1 MVQIPSASLMH
12 AGRPPRLC
20 LGVIKLASNIFCRG
34 FWSHPMGHDSCT
46 DSGGRGKKKLK
57 IQFGGG
63 KLRSGIVKV
72 DFSTLPF
79 PSFRSTLRLCC
90 DHRNFIT
97 TSLPSP
103 SHSSPLSPLINE
115 FQDSFCNSP
124 TVSRLGNRIP
134 PEPAEHWEPQE
145 RVQAWGSRC
154 ERRLSRSR
162 RRIGN
167 G

>member
-57 IQFGGG
+57 IEFGGG
-63 KLRSGIVKV
+63 KLRSGIETV

-97 TSLPSP
+97 ASLP
-103 SHSSPLSPLINE
+103 SHSSPLSPLNQRISRFLLQLADGFTSGEQNPPGARGALGAPGK
-115 FQDSFCNSP
+115 SASLGV
-124 TVSRLGNRIP
+124 TV
-134 PEPAEHWEPQE
+134 
-145 RVQAWGSRC
+145 
-154 ERRLSRSR
+154 
-162 RRIGN
+162 
-167 G
+167 